1 MKRSLIASFALA
13 AALSGALPA
22 HAGGGLGGY
31 GSVPSGTC
39 KGGELAIGG
48 VNTSGANWI
57 FNVTLG
63 CTSSTPQ
70 YVTVAGTWDADMGG
84 TVIGFST
91 GSLIVGKVPCGSSS
105 NVPVQISMIASPVV
119 TAKASI
125 TRYCD

>member
-1 MKRSLIASFALA
+1 MKRLSIISLALVA
-13 AALSGALPA
+13 GLAGAIPA

-39 KGGELAIGG
+39 KGGQLAISG

-70 YVTVAGTWDADMGG
+70 HVVVAGTWNAETGG

-91 GSLIVGKVPCGSSS
+91 GSLLIGKTLCGSNSS
-105 NVPVQISMIASPVV
+105 VPVQISMIASPIV
-119 TAKASI
+119 TAKASL